1 MNFLLFSNCILFL
14 FFLFCPLSIL
24 WASYWSGEWSGR
36 ATERSNFTSIYGTL
50 SLALQ
55 QTDSEYSL
63 EEGVFSSKGVQKKWG
78 PDRYTIQEG
87 RLFLDQKEVG
97 SISDSAIHILY
108 EVKNATGTIFI
119 EQMLIRIDAEH
130 LQYQEQYIV
139 NKRVLYGL
147 SGTLTKIS
155 P

>member
-1 MNFLLFSNCILFL
+1 MKKIFILFL

-63 EEGVFSSKGVQKKWG
+63 EEGLKK
-78 PDRYTIQEG
+78 TIEYF
-87 RLFLDQKEVG
+87 RK
-97 SISDSAIHILY
+97 AIN
-108 EVKNATGTIFI
+108 E
-119 EQMLIRIDAEH
+119 
-130 LQYQEQYIV
+130 
-139 NKRVLYGL
+139 
-147 SGTLTKIS
+147 
-155 P
+155 